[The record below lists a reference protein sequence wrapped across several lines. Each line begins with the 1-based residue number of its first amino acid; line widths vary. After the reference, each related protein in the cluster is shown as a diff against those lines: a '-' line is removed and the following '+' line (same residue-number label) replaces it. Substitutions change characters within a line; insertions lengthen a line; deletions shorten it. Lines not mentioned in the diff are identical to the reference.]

1 MSALIDEPMEP
12 DIDSLDE
19 MPPAPLATATGSSN
33 QPNDEAPVIVD
44 RGTNE
49 DLFAAVFDE
58 AQNLT
63 DYSEACETSL
73 KTDRFLQVKT
83 LSGDTIMARKSSLW
97 HRIRKGY
104 KSKKL
109 SSDRTLRVRSSNPN
123 RFNHN
128 DHPRPSLEDLSMQD
142 EIHVLD
148 WCVFKSENS
157 EHHRIGMVL
166 AFGYLE
172 QNSWT
177 KINFSKRFATIEP
190 PSIAANIPGSI
201 REPARQP
208 QIRGTNSTRTI
219 EGHGMDGL
227 EEYTE
232 KFFEILLEQGRLKVG
247 QPQKNIL
254 IYSRLAHRDNL
265 VEEAKDFDKF
275 IEGLQQEVR
284 MGVYKR
290 NLEAHGIT
298 DEIVSQNPRE
308 YFGNYYDDPEEFH
321 FSMGEKSNLRI
332 LLRLCTDRSETRLIR
347 ESTWT
352 RLQSLELGQKTRPV
366 TLPQG
371 QTMNQNSMEAEKKKI
386 LSQINKDNRRKPKH
400 KFDDDMKDKLKD
412 VAVTVKIEKDK
423 KGESQVVARIKC
435 PICGI
440 KIKTTKTKKARSE
453 AGEGSWS
460 AWNFV
465 VHFGKHSKTAET
477 SVPESDAVS
486 HQNLTNGTDQHVSQA
501 TGPNALLVVEAE
513 VEPEIREE
521 KSRSSDSLE
530 SVSLSSVPT
539 SSPESVRRSGGS
551 ANDSND
557 DSLEPFAVDVSLV
570 TNSLT
575 HSSCTITTEKN
586 IRLAE
591 M

>member
-1 MSALIDEPMEP
+1 
-12 DIDSLDE
+12 
-19 MPPAPLATATGSSN
+19 
-33 QPNDEAPVIVD
+33 
-44 RGTNE
+44 
-49 DLFAAVFDE
+49 
-58 AQNLT
+58 
-63 DYSEACETSL
+63 
-73 KTDRFLQVKT
+73 
-83 LSGDTIMARKSSLW
+83 
-97 HRIRKGY
+97 
-104 KSKKL
+104 
-109 SSDRTLRVRSSNPN
+109 
-123 RFNHN
+123 
-128 DHPRPSLEDLSMQD
+128 
-142 EIHVLD
+142 
-148 WCVFKSENS
+148 
-157 EHHRIGMVL
+157 
-166 AFGYLE
+166 
-172 QNSWT
+172 
-177 KINFSKRFATIEP
+177 
-190 PSIAANIPGSI
+190 
-201 REPARQP
+201 
-208 QIRGTNSTRTI
+208 
-219 EGHGMDGL
+219 
-227 EEYTE
+227 
-232 KFFEILLEQGRLKVG
+232 
-247 QPQKNIL
+247 
-254 IYSRLAHRDNL
+254 
-265 VEEAKDFDKF
+265 
-275 IEGLQQEVR
+275 

-521 KSRSSDSLE
+521 QSRSSDSLE